1 MLRFVGAQLGLVGML
16 VISPMMLGGGAI
28 AQQQIEGRSHHSTR
42 RSPLQPPWPPDR
54 QTFFREVRLFED
66 FSASFKG

>member
-28 AQQQIEGRSHHSTR
+28 AQQVEGRSHHSTR

-54 QTFFREVRLFED
+54 QTFSREVRLFED